1 MTGKEP
7 LTSEA
12 SMRGVVKEGR
22 EAGPLAEGSGS
33 GQLDDLVLTVG
44 VERRAREERHAGRSQ
59 RVSQLREQD
68 AAGRVQGLDVP
79 DAVGSAGHMLGH
91 RVADSLIGQR
101 QADMTHG
108 PDRAATATMV
118 RHEAL

>member
-1 MTGKEP
+1 MVTIRAPGISAPWRSLTLEAQDLGRMVVVSKRRPTMASISGSGTWPSRTALPATRSMTGKES

-59 RVSQLREQD
+59 RGSQLR
-68 AAGRVQGLDVP
+68 
-79 DAVGSAGHMLGH
+79 
-91 RVADSLIGQR
+91 
-101 QADMTHG
+101 
-108 PDRAATATMV
+108 
-118 RHEAL
+118 